1 MSSILSTR
9 DMFRHPEPQMSVCNA
24 AVELPVIFDYSQAV
38 ANFTVLR
45 ARGGIL
51 TIRDEN
57 EIIFDNLISVIK
69 QLQSDVS
76 DFKKKLDEIYHDP
89 EKHILTVNA
98 AITIQRRWR
107 YRRSYK
113 EALGNWKENWKDLGC
128 SEYGNQKVMQ
138 KIKEEIK

>member
-1 MSSILSTR
+1 MTGRIFTTDLSKDEWEMR
-9 DMFRHPEPQMSVCNA
+9 PDPERHHFHIGYDFINLNCK
-24 AVELPVIFDYSQAV
+24 
-38 ANFTVLR
+38 
-45 ARGGIL
+45 
-51 TIRDEN
+51 TITIENEN
-57 EIIFDNLISVIK
+57 EIIFDDVISVIK
-69 QLQSDVS
+69 QLQSDVSDLKKKLDDVS
-76 DFKKKLDEIYHDP
+76 DFKKKLDEIYHNP

-113 EALGNWKENWKDLGC
+113 EALGNWKDRGC